1 MVKMGLFEEL
11 SQIYPLEIVEPY
23 GEVLIVPNKAFKP
36 EWKERL
42 EAENVKIYANSYMG
56 KTCFFLKKKGK
67 TEGFKAKVERKYFQR
82 WTEEEEERLLQL
94 ANEGLTVREIAE
106 RLGRSV
112 GAIRVKLLRLEKKTA
127 QNGNFAVKENE
138 ADSEEFK
145 ELTQALTVLY
155 EAGYKRVCLLVLRE
169 LEKLVSQ

>member
-1 MVKMGLFEEL
+1 MGLFEEL
-11 SQIYPLEIVEPY
+11 SQIYPLEIVQPY

-42 EAENVKIYANSYMG
+42 EAENVKIYANAYRG
-56 KTCFFLKKKGK
+56 QTCFFLKKKGK
-67 TEGFKAKVERKYFQR
+67 TEGFKVEVEEKRFRR
-82 WTEEEEERLLQL
+82 WTEEEEKQLLEWIG
-94 ANEGLTVREIAE
+94 EGLTVEEVAE

-112 GAIRVKLLRLEKKTA
+112 GAIRVKLLRLEKKNA
-127 QNGNFAVKENE
+127 QNGNFAVKEND

-155 EAGYKRVCLLVLRE
+155 EAGCKRACLLVLHE